1 MKLLKEHH
9 EEFCHTGALDNVL
22 EWGVRG
28 IGIDAWVHMVEQPP
42 NTENYALLYRVRRSI
57 HALELK
63 GVALNMMKKGT
74 HINKQ

>member
-9 EEFCHTGALDNVL
+9 EDFRHTGLLDNVM

-28 IGIDAWVHMVEQPP
+28 IGTDAWVHMTEQPP
-42 NTENYALLYRVRRSI
+42 NTKNYTFLYRVRRSI

-63 GVALNMMKKGT
+63 GAALNKMKKGT
-74 HINKQ
+74 HINI